1 MKKITK
7 ILFTFLFAV
16 SALFIC
22 ISCDKDDFEYENV
35 YSELFDIALD
45 GQVGDA
51 ILKPADQII
60 LARVYSENY
69 AAVELLDLTVS
80 NGATTSVKVGE
91 TIDFSASD
99 SQDITVTAEIGESTK
114 TYTITIKKVSS
125 PGK

>member
-7 ILFTFLFAV
+7 ILFTSLFAV
-16 SALFIC
+16 SVLFVC
-22 ISCDKDDFEYENV
+22 NSCEKNEFEYENV
-35 YSELFDIALD
+35 YSELFDLELD

-51 ILKPADQII
+51 ILKPADQLI
-60 LARVYSENY
+60 LARVYSEDY

-91 TIDFSASD
+91 TIDFSSST
-99 SQDITVTAEIGESTK
+99 SQDIIITAEKGDSTK

-125 PGK
+125 PPS

>member
-7 ILFTFLFAV
+7 ILFTSLFAV
-16 SALFIC
+16 SVLFVC
-22 ISCDKDDFEYENV
+22 NSCDKNDLKYENV
-35 YSELFDIALD
+35 YSEIFDMKLE

-51 ILKPADQII
+51 ILKPADQLI
-60 LARVYSENY
+60 LARVYSEDY
-69 AAVELLDLTVS
+69 TAVELLDLTVS
-80 NGATTSVKVGE
+80 FGATTSIQVGE

-125 PGK
+125 PN

>member
-22 ISCDKDDFEYENV
+22 NSCDKDDFKYENV
-35 YSELFDIALD
+35 YSELFDIELD

-51 ILKPADQII
+51 ILKRADQII
-60 LARVYSENY
+60 LARVYSEDY
-69 AAVELLDLTVS
+69 TAVELLDLTVS
-80 NGATTSVKVGE
+80 MGATTSIRVGE